1 MSRKIKG
8 CPLKR
13 CNQGSEPSVIMVLIK
28 ESCAEVIYFIF
39 KWPDFPSLVSWRL
52 NLEQLEGGHEMF
64 SRKRQVKRHAFN
76 KKENLHLF
84 KLLLGFDG
92 TH

>member
-1 MSRKIKG
+1 MSHKIKG

-39 KWPDFPSLVSWRL
+39 KCPDFPSLFSWRL

-64 SRKRQVKRHAFN
+64 SE
-76 KKENLHLF
+76 KKAIE
-84 KLLLGFDG
+84 KACI
-92 TH
+92 

>member
-1 MSRKIKG
+1 MSHKIKG

-39 KWPDFPSLVSWRL
+39 KWPDFPLLLSWRL
-52 NLEQLEGGHEMF
+52 NLEQLQGGCEMF
-64 SRKRQVKRHAFN
+64 SEKRQVKRHAFN
-76 KKENLHLF
+76 KKENPHLF

>member
-13 CNQGSEPSVIMVLIK
+13 CNQGSEPSLIMVLIK

-39 KWPDFPSLVSWRL
+39 KWPDFLLLLSWRL
-52 NLEQLEGGHEMF
+52 SLEQLEGEHAMF
-64 SRKRQVKRHAFN
+64 SE
-76 KKENLHLF
+76 KKKKTRE
-84 KLLLGFDG
+84 K
-92 TH
+92 TCI

>member
-1 MSRKIKG
+1 MLHKIKG

-39 KWPDFPSLVSWRL
+39 KWPDFPSLLSWRR
-52 NLEQLEGGHEMF
+52 NLEQLEGGHKMF
-64 SRKRQVKRHAFN
+64 IENRQVIRYAFN
-76 KKENLHLF
+76 KK
-84 KLLLGFDG
+84 
-92 TH
+92 THIF

>member
-13 CNQGSEPSVIMVLIK
+13 CNQGSEPSVVMVLIK

-39 KWPDFPSLVSWRL
+39 KWPDFPSLLFWRL
-52 NLEQLEGGHEMF
+52 NLEQLEGGHKMF
-64 SRKRQVKRHAFN
+64 MENRQVKKYSFN
-76 KKENLHLF
+76 KKTSHFL